1 MLQSQCYIWVL
12 TLLWLLQII
21 IVVVAISVDILVDI
35 DFVTCKACR
44 HSISVGRIER
54 TLSLYN

>member
-1 MLQSQCYIWVL
+1 M
-12 TLLWLLQII
+12 WLLQKV

-54 TLSLYN
+54 TLSLYNKITITTKYIRLS